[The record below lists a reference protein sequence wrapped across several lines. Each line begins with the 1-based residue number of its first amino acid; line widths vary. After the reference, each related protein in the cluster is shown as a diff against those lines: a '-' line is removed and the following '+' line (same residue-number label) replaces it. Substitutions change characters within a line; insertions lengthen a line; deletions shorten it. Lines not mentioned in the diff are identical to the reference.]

1 MNDAENALRKRLAI
15 FLPGLYDGGAERVML
30 NLAAG
35 LVEYG
40 FDVDLVLAQAEGPFL
55 RNVPASVRIV
65 ELNSR
70 HLSAQRTLF
79 SLPSLVRYLRSERPD
94 AMLSSLNYANIIA
107 LWAKRLA
114 GVPLRLSI
122 SEHNT
127 FSRER
132 EQFTGQ
138 YRWLLHGLM
147 RQFYPRADTIIAVSE
162 GVADDLA
169 SVLGIPHEHIKVIY
183 NPVITPEL
191 QTKKEARLEHPWFG
205 KNQPPVV
212 LAAGRLTK
220 QKGFDVLIRAFAEV
234 RSQRVARLL
243 ILGEGEDRSALIGL
257 LRELDLEQDVGLP
270 GFVSNPYSYMANAS
284 LFVLSSRW
292 EGLPTVLVEAIYCG
306 APIISTDCPSGP
318 REILKNGEYGQ
329 LVPVDDI
336 GCLAQ
341 AINTVLDGKTLP
353 IPQKS
358 WQAFTLDT
366 VLGQYVKTLLG
377 TS

>member
-1 MNDAENALRKRLAI
+1 MNDAKNALRKRLAI

-35 LVEYG
+35 LVEFG

-55 RNVPASVRIV
+55 DNVPASVRIV
-65 ELNSR
+65 ELNSE

-132 EQFTGQ
+132 EQLTGQ

-147 RQFYPRADTIIAVSE
+147 RRFYPQADTIIAVSE

-191 QTKKEARLEHPWFG
+191 QTKKEARPEHPWFG

-234 RSQRVARLL
+234 RSQRVVRLL
-243 ILGEGEDRSALIGL
+243 ILGEGEDRSALIDL
-257 LRELDLEQDVGLP
+257 LRGLDLEQDVALP

-292 EGLPTVLVEAIYCG
+292 EGLPTVLVEALYCG
-306 APIISTDCPSGP
+306 PPIISTDCPSGP

-341 AINTVLDGKTLP
+341 AINSVLDGKTLP
-353 IPQKS
+353 IPQTS
-358 WQAFTLDT
+358 WQAFALDT